1 MVSRSKLTLVPWGA
15 PEKVRLTGFWKSPD
29 TIVLRVDVPELP
41 RKTVSIAGL
50 SSKFEN
56 GVPAGGLPELTL
68 PPPQADMSS
77 RAAQARSGK
86 NIDKVRLNCAIH
98 TPVPLTGYGLT
109 AVIAGARCCGNR
121 GKGLRL
127 LAATETCQNSI
138 RTLGT
143 AIWGNPLFTIPGHT
157 LGSMTHERSVAWLC
171 PGLVSSHSYDHRAAV
186 GGKPVPCPASRS

>member
-15 PEKVRLTGFWKSPD
+15 PEEVKLTGFWESPD

-41 RKTVSIAGL
+41 RKIVSVAGL

-56 GVPAGGLPELTL
+56 GVPAGGLGELTL
-68 PPPQADMSS
+68 PPPQAGVSS
-77 RAAQARSGK
+77 RAAQARSEK
-86 NIDKVRLNCAIH
+86 SIDEVCLDCAIH

-127 LAATETCQNSI
+127 LAVIEACQNSI

-143 AIWGNPLFTIPGHT
+143 VTWGMPPFAILWSHPR
-157 LGSMTHERSVAWLC
+157 SMTVTKVLD
-171 PGLVSSHSYDHRAAV
+171 G
-186 GGKPVPCPASRS
+186 